1 MNPTRAAEALA
12 DLEALLLDP
21 DAFGDTSPADAAL
34 ALASEFQDDDPTV
47 RRLADLADADT
58 SGDLRRAG
66 RRLREV
72 RRRIA
77 DRYGVTP
84 APSVPVVADA
94 RAARLAGSRNGHK
107 TPGRRTP

>member
-21 DAFGDTSPADAAL
+21 DAFGDTSPADAAA

-47 RRLADLADADT
+47 RRLADLADADS
-58 SGDLRRAG
+58 SGDLRRAA

-72 RRRIA
+72 RRRVA
-77 DRYGVTP
+77 TRYGVTP

-94 RAARLAGSRNGHK
+94 LAARLAGGRTGHK
-107 TPGRRTP
+107 TPGRQPP

>member
-1 MNPTRAAEALA
+1 MNLTATAEALA

-21 DAFGDTSPADAAL
+21 EAFGDTSPADAAV
-34 ALASEFQDDDPTV
+34 ALASEFRDDDPTI

-58 SGDLRRAG
+58 SGDLRRAA

-84 APSVPVVADA
+84 APSVPLVPD
-94 RAARLAGSRNGHK
+94 RLAARLAGGQNGRK
-107 TPGRRTP
+107 SPGRQTP